1 MDESIEEDIEEDVK
15 EEIINENID
24 PQNGGEVTIIGEEE
38 KDTKNDKDDI
48 NSPETLKTEE
58 ALKQLESNSIITKDD
73 NIFPELVSPLEPN
86 ESLTSALSFNDIDMI
101 KDENNI
107 ETAITASKDIE
118 HLEKISEQRNIERQ
132 SLEEDDDDSKI
143 KIFGD
148 LDASNHLSI
157 QTLDN
162 SIKLSPDPLLN
173 DIEVLV

>member
-1 MDESIEEDIEEDVK
+1 
-15 EEIINENID
+15 
-24 PQNGGEVTIIGEEE
+24 
-38 KDTKNDKDDI
+38 
-48 NSPETLKTEE
+48 
-58 ALKQLESNSIITKDD
+58 
-73 NIFPELVSPLEPN
+73 
-86 ESLTSALSFNDIDMI
+86 MI